1 MLAAALPCSCPH
13 LRVSSCRQAA
23 TGSWSLQAKLHQAR
37 GETDKAAHYYRTNL
51 ERIEAENISGSDQLD
66 ALLYLAEY
74 AKVGSVC
81 LV

>member
-1 MLAAALPCSCPH
+1 MQNPGPH
-13 LRVSSCRQAA
+13 
-23 TGSWSLQAKLHQAR
+23 LQAKLHQAR

-81 LV
+81 LVTCRVPQPWHL